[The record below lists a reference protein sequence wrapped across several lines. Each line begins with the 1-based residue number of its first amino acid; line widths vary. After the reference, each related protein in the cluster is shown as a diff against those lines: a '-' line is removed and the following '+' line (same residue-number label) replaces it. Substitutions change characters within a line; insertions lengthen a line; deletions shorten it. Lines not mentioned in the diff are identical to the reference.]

1 MKTGLALLAICVLIV
16 GCGSDDAEPEAKAE
30 SQATPERS
38 ADEQAAADMA
48 LRYLDAVVEHDWEA
62 ACETR
67 SPDERKEFARMA
79 GSCERMYKVLFEDK
93 PTDLFD
99 GSEAGEVRI
108 EGDVA
113 GVDIHQS
120 GQKEPATT
128 LAVVRTDGGWYLE
141 DVPDAKTP

>member
-1 MKTGLALLAICVLIV
+1 
-16 GCGSDDAEPEAKAE
+16 
-30 SQATPERS
+30 
-38 ADEQAAADMA
+38 MA
-48 LRYLDAVVEHDWEA
+48 LRYLDAVVDHDSDA
-62 ACETR
+62 VCETR
-67 SPDERKEFARMA
+67 SRSERKEFARMA

-120 GQKEPATT
+120 GQEEHVTT
-128 LAVVRTDGGWYLE
+128 LAVVRTDGGWFLE
-141 DVPDAKTP
+141 DVPEAKTP

>member
-1 MKTGLALLAICVLIV
+1 MR
-16 GCGSDDAEPEAKAE
+16 DP
-30 SQATPERS
+30 QPER
-38 ADEQAAADMA
+38 AQGVRAHGR
-48 LRYLDAVVEHDWEA
+48 LVRA
-62 ACETR
+62 ACTR
-67 SPDERKEFARMA
+67 CIFK
-79 GSCERMYKVLFEDK
+79 DK

-141 DVPDAKTP
+141 RHALERLAKTRMSPGALSSGATWGRYSSIGTLRTRA

>member
-1 MKTGLALLAICVLIV
+1 
-16 GCGSDDAEPEAKAE
+16 
-30 SQATPERS
+30 
-38 ADEQAAADMA
+38 MA

-113 GVDIHQS
+113 GVDIHQI
-120 GQKEPATT
+120 GQRSPPRRWPSCAPTAAGT
-128 LAVVRTDGGWYLE
+128 SRTC
-141 DVPDAKTP
+141 PTPRRPRCSS